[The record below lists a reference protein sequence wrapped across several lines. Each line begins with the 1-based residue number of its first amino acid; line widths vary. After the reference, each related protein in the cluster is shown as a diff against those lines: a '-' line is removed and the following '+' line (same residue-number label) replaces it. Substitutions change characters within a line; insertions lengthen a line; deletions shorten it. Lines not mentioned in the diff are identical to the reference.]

1 MPGIAIIIVTWNSA
15 HLVEGVLHALAAQT
29 LQPART
35 LLVDNGSDDVAELSA
50 IVDRFAG
57 CEMLRLGYNSGF
69 AAANNVGIQRCQGV
83 DFVALLNPDAFPEPG
98 WLAALVSAAQRYPE
112 AAAFGSRLLDHAD
125 PTRLDGAGDFLTV
138 AGKPGRRGYG
148 LSAKGRFMH
157 GEEVFAPCAAAALYR
172 SEALAE
178 VGGFDESFFC
188 YVEDVDLAFR
198 LLLYGYGSRYV
209 PDSVV
214 RHMGSALAG
223 RRSEFSIY
231 HGQRNLIFNYVKNMP
246 WGLFWLFLGPHLL
259 LNVVYL
265 LGISLAG
272 RGPAAWRAK
281 RDAIRQLPAVWAQ
294 RRKIQSMRKVGTWK
308 ILKLLKY
315 RLW

>member
-1 MPGIAIIIVTWNSA
+1 MPGVAVIIVTWNSA
-15 HLVEGVLHALAAQT
+15 HLIEGVLHALAAQT

-35 LLVDNGSDDVAELSA
+35 LLVDNGSDDVAGLAA
-50 IVDRFAG
+50 IVERFAG

-69 AAANNVGIQRCQGV
+69 APANNVGIQRCLAM

-98 WLAALVSAAQRYPE
+98 WLVALVSAAQRYPE
-112 AAAFGSRLLDHAD
+112 AAAFGSRLLGHAD

-172 SEALAE
+172 SRALAE

-188 YVEDVDLAFR
+188 YVEDVNLAFR
-198 LLLYGYGSRYV
+198 LLLYGCGSRYV

-214 RHMGSALAG
+214 RHMGSALTG
-223 RRSEFSIY
+223 RRSEFWIY
-231 HGQRNLIFNYVKNMP
+231 HRQRNLIFNYVKNMP
-246 WGLFWLFLGPHLL
+246 WGCSGYSWAS
-259 LNVVYL
+259 
-265 LGISLAG
+265 ICCSMS
-272 RGPAAWRAK
+272 RICWGPA
-281 RDAIRQLPAVWAQ
+281 
-294 RRKIQSMRKVGTWK
+294 
-308 ILKLLKY
+308 
-315 RLW
+315 